1 MSINWML
8 RLKNKATLSAIIAA
22 VVLFVFNISNA
33 LGIAMPIDSDSV
45 MQTVESVL
53 TVLVMLGIVVDPTTH
68 GVGDSENALL
78 YEEPAT
84 TRVSDVRCDE
94 EVCG

>member
-8 RLKNKATLSAIIAA
+8 RLKNKATLSAIVAA

-33 LGIAMPIDSDSV
+33 LGVAMPIDSESV

-53 TVLVMLGIVVDPTTH
+53 TVLVMLGIVVDPTTQ
-68 GVGDSENALL
+68 GIGDSENALL

-84 TRVSDVRCDE
+84 TRVSDARCDE

>member
-1 MSINWML
+1 MSINWLL
-8 RLKNKATLSAIIAA
+8 RFKNKTTLSAIIAA

-33 LGIAMPIDSDSV
+33 FGVIMPIDSESI
-45 MQTVESVL
+45 MQTAESVL
-53 TVLVMLGIVVDPTTH
+53 TVLVMLGIVVDPTTQ
-68 GVGDSENALL
+68 GIGDSENALM

>member
-1 MSINWML
+1 MSINWLL
-8 RLKNKATLSAIIAA
+8 RFQNKTTLSAIIAA

-33 LGIAMPIDSDSV
+33 LGVVMPIDSESV
-45 MQTVESVL
+45 MQTVESIL
-53 TVLVMLGIVVDPTTH
+53 TVLVMLGIVVDPTTQ
-68 GVGDSENALL
+68 GIGDSENALL